1 MYLQFDMYNFVQT
14 GEFFG
19 IYTRPKKKENKSTLP
34 NVHLKCTEKKKED
47 KALKEKRKAKK
58 GTALITKY

>member
-34 NVHLKCTEKKKED
+34 NVHLKCTEKKK
-47 KALKEKRKAKK
+47 KIRH
-58 GTALITKY
+58 